1 LILILLLVLFG
12 GGGFY
17 IGGPYVGGG
26 LGTILLIILIIV
38 IVRGIWRSPSETEK
52 QCTMTVEDFA
62 TQLER
67 LIAQAGEGGLTDEL
81 IIVGLEEAIDS
92 IEEGL
97 A

>member
-1 LILILLLVLFG
+1 
-12 GGGFY
+12 
-17 IGGPYVGGG
+17 
-26 LGTILLIILIIV
+26 
-38 IVRGIWRSPSETEK
+38 
-52 QCTMTVEDFA
+52 MTVEDFA

-67 LIAQAGEGGLTDEL
+67 LIAQAREGGLTDEV